1 MMLNGL
7 AWTAGVDVPENG
19 VASTVT
25 AEDMAANL
33 DDKPPKK
40 K

>member
-1 MMLNGL
+1 VLNAML
-7 AWTAGVDVPENG
+7 WITKIEVPEDG

-33 DDKPPKK
+33 DAKGKK
-40 K
+40 